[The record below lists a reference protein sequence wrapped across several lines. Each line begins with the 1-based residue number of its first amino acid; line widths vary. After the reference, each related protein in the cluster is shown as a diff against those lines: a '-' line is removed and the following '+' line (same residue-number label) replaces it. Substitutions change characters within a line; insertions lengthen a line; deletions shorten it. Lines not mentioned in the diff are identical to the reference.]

1 MKVTALATAMVLAAG
16 TAFAGNVA
24 PMVMDAPEMVM
35 EPASSGSGAMT
46 WLVPLIAIAAIAL
59 AADD

>member
-24 PMVMDAPEMVM
+24 PMVMDAEPMVM
-35 EPASSGSGAMT
+35 EPAASGSGAMT